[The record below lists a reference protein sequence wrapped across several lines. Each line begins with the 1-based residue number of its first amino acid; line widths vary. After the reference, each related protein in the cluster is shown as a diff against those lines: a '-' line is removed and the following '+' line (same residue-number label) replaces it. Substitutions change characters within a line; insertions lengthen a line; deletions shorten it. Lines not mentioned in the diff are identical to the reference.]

1 MTRLQLTIL
10 MTVAVTAMGGCVDA
24 TNTTNETTSA
34 VGAGPGALAQL
45 EGPWACS
52 GSYLDAPPFTFAH
65 AFTAD
70 FFVTIDKNSIVGAY
84 QETQATAPIS
94 VSDRLTAVTATIG
107 TRTFDDSN
115 GGHESGG
122 YTLLLTD
129 TRGQL
134 SSISFVG
141 TYTIVGLSFP
151 FSESLEVAG
160 DTFALTA
167 SVAGMPFQI
176 QTCVRQ
182 IGE

>member
-1 MTRLQLTIL
+1 MIL
-10 MTVAVTAMGGCVDA
+10 AIAMAGCVNGIDD
-24 TNTTNETTSA
+24 TSEVPSA
-34 VGAGPGALAQL
+34 VGVGPGALAQL
-45 EGPWACS
+45 AGPRPWTCT
-52 GSYLDAPPFTFAH
+52 GYYLDAPPFTFAH
-65 AFTAD
+65 AFAAD
-70 FFVTIDKNSIVGAY
+70 FVVTIVGNGIVGAY
-84 QETQATAPIS
+84 QETQITAPIS

-107 TRTFDDSN
+107 IRVFDDSN

-141 TYTIVGLSFP
+141 TYTILGLDFP

-176 QTCVRQ
+176 QTCIRQ
-182 IGE
+182 SGE